1 MAKKDQSLSAAEIEK
16 VIDVV
21 LGPEEDWNE
30 AAAEYALRLYGAD
43 PTTSSKDARDLIL
56 RLMKSAAEN
65 GEDIPS
71 GFMDILWDLTSKEEW
86 QTDSIAAATRAI
98 KEMQQMPIPPQLTAA
113 MVDHHFR
120 DKAELSKDDEKIL
133 EDLVSELLNEAN
145 DSNKK

>member
-30 AAAEYALRLYGAD
+30 AAAEYVLRLYGAD
-43 PTTSSKDARDLIL
+43 PSTSSKDATDLIL
-56 RLMKSAAEN
+56 RLMKSAAEK
-65 GEDIPS
+65 GEDIPP